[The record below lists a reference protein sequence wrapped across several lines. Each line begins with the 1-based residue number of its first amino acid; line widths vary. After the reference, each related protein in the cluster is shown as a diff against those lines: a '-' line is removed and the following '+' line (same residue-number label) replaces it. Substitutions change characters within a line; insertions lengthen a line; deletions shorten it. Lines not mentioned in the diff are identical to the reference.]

1 MPDLQINE
9 ETVERCFDLPDMAAT
24 TALAARLAPLLR
36 AGDVV
41 ALHGDLGAGKT
52 AFARALIHALQA
64 PLGIVEEV
72 PSPTFSL
79 VQQYQIGPLSLWHFD
94 LYRLTAPDETWE
106 LGLEEALAAGV
117 SLIEWPERL
126 GLLLSADRLEI
137 YLEIPA
143 DAGFEDTR
151 RRMRLAGYG
160 SWVKRMQNV

>member
-1 MPDLQINE
+1 M
-9 ETVERCFDLPDMAAT
+9 ERCFDLPDMAAT

-126 GLLLSADRLEI
+126 GLLLPADRLEI
-137 YLEIPA
+137 YLEIPP